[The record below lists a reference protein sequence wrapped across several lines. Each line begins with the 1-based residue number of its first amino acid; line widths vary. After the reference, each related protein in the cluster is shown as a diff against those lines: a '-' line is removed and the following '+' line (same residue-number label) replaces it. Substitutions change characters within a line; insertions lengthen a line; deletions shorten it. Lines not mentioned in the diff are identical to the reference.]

1 MGQFRHAAVLVIF
14 KRAHHFFNLQT
25 QFSQAP
31 DSYHKG
37 GAKTRIDRAKRVDSY
52 LSFAAKLGFVF
63 LEWRKAESPEYSRRR
78 QLRTLLRRRPGVGR
92 PP

>member
-31 DSYHKG
+31 DPYHKG
-37 GAKTRIDRAKRVDSY
+37 GAKTRIDRAKRVDSV
-52 LSFAAKLGFVF
+52 SV
-63 LEWRKAESPEYSRRR
+63 
-78 QLRTLLRRRPGVGR
+78 LRRNSVSFSSNGVKQKAQNIR
-92 PP
+92 DDDNCEHF